1 MGSLFNE
8 ILYKPLYNALVFL
21 YQYITLEDLGLAII
35 LLTILIRF
43 ILYPLFYKSIKNQ
56 AVLQKIQPEIQK
68 IQHTHKENRE
78 KQAQELMALYRQ
90 HKVSPFSSF
99 LMILVQLPVLI
110 ALYRLFLQGFAPETF
125 QNLYS
130 FMPAPEHV
138 NSSLLGIID
147 LSGKNMIIVVLAVI
161 TQYFQGKLSLPK
173 LEKGQE
179 VAPAAKI
186 GRQMVFIGPIL
197 TFVILRTMPSA
208 IGLYWLVTSVFS
220 IIQQIIINK
229 KVYGASPSNN

>member
-21 YQYITLEDLGLAII
+21 YQYVTLEDLGLAII

-43 ILYPLFYKSIKNQ
+43 LLYPLFYKSIKNQ
-56 AVLQKIQPEIQK
+56 ALLQKIQPEIQK
-68 IQHTHKENRE
+68 IQHTHKDNRE
-78 KQAQELMALYRQ
+78 KQAKELMMLYRQ

-147 LSGKNMIIVVLAVI
+147 LSGRNMIIVALAVVA
-161 TQYFQGKLSLPK
+161 QHFQGKVGLPTM
-173 LEKGQE
+173 ETGME

-186 GRQMVFIGPIL
+186 GRQMVFIGPVL
-197 TFVILRTMPSA
+197 TFIILRTMPSA
-208 IGLYWLVTSVFS
+208 IGLYWIVTSMFS
-220 IIQQIIINK
+220 IIQQVIINK
-229 KVYGASPSNN
+229 KIYGKSPSNN

>member
-43 ILYPLFYKSIKNQ
+43 ILYPLFYKSIKSQ
-56 AVLQKIQPEIQK
+56 ALLQKIQPEIQK
-68 IQHTHKENRE
+68 IQHNHKDNRE

-110 ALYRLFLQGFAPETF
+110 ALYRLFLQ
-125 QNLYS
+125 
-130 FMPAPEHV
+130 
-138 NSSLLGIID
+138 
-147 LSGKNMIIVVLAVI
+147 
-161 TQYFQGKLSLPK
+161 
-173 LEKGQE
+173 
-179 VAPAAKI
+179 
-186 GRQMVFIGPIL
+186 
-197 TFVILRTMPSA
+197 
-208 IGLYWLVTSVFS
+208 
-220 IIQQIIINK
+220 
-229 KVYGASPSNN
+229 